1 MTNNAQTGIS
11 LKLKEMMSQLNMDS
25 LFYSLNGFLSLLL
38 NFNMKGFNLLPIKHL
53 TLKQNLQ

>member
-11 LKLKEMMSQLNMDS
+11 LKLKEMMSQLNMGS
-25 LFYSLNGFLSLLL
+25 VFYSLNGFLSLLL
-38 NFNMKGFNLLPIKHL
+38 DFNMKGFNLLPIKHL